1 MRATMIKT
9 MMASQITAIIV
20 RWLLMLTRPTAI
32 VCILFLSNLGSNRC
46 SSLGDGVGDACQ
58 NDEDGDGVIDSSDA
72 CPKNSG
78 VTATDFSQFQLI
90 YFAGTVSGIEWVILN
105 QV

>member
-1 MRATMIKT
+1 
-9 MMASQITAIIV
+9 
-20 RWLLMLTRPTAI
+20 MLTKPTAI
-32 VCILFLSNLGSNRC
+32 VGVLILSNFGSNRC
-46 SSLGDGVGDACQ
+46 LYLGDGVGDACQ

-90 YFAGTVSGIEWVILN
+90 YLIGTVSGIEWVILN
-105 QV
+105 QVKTYISSENRGRSIMYYLLMF